1 MNAGI
6 RELPIY
12 VPLSYNVIVRA
23 PSSQKKRLQRR
34 YKQFLW
40 LCIALGCLA
49 LFFGIPSTRVFG
61 GLVIDGVNA
70 TKKKQHANNSTSVV
84 EENKNNK
91 TVVAVQQELDYFDK
105 DDDKEEAT

>member
-6 RELPIY
+6 QELPIY

-23 PSSQKKRLQRR
+23 PSSRQKRLQRQ

-49 LFFGIPSTRVFG
+49 LFFGVPSTRVFR

-70 TKKKQHANNSTSVV
+70 TKNNPNNSTSVV
-84 EENKNNK
+84 QVNENNEA
-91 TVVAVQQELDYFDK
+91 VLAVQQELDYFDK